1 MPSIKLALERGE
13 PKRLELAWGAFW
25 RNFVVRLDGAEIG
38 RIAGQKELKAGQEF
52 TLGDGSVLRVQ
63 LANSGITPE
72 LRVLRNGQPLPG
84 SASDPMSLVRQAA
97 QVLFF
102 IGGISILIGLLAE
115 LFHWEQ
121 MRAMG
126 AGYFTAIFG
135 IIYLGLGY
143 LVLQRSLPA
152 LVAGLA
158 LFAVDTLAWI
168 GIAASGSG
176 QPTAGMFMRICLFI
190 GLVRGLGALRTLKK
204 EEMAAE
210 EVLAGV

>member
-135 IIYLGLGY
+135 IIYLGLVGGHCGHEEHPRDKFPARRFPCPKS
-143 LVLQRSLPA
+143 VMSSISPPRNGATWKRSSRKA
-152 LVAGLA
+152 KHRLA
-158 LFAVDTLAWI
+158 PFGELI
-168 GIAASGSG
+168 
-176 QPTAGMFMRICLFI
+176 PC
-190 GLVRGLGALRTLKK
+190 
-204 EEMAAE
+204 
-210 EVLAGV
+210 